1 MINSTRFVAVLLLA
15 MLLPAPLTPKS
26 AVAAGNVILRVP
38 GGQID
43 VTPPA
48 EPMKIPRDKLL
59 NWVQSSAETVAQYYG
74 HFPVRHLTLTVRSG
88 GRSGVHHGV
97 TYPKDGGLILIT
109 VGENTEPAE
118 LSADW
123 VLIHEMFHLGFPSL
137 AENHHWLEEGL
148 STYLE
153 PVARAQA
160 GRMPAAEVWK
170 QFILDMPKGEP
181 KAGDKGLDNTPTWG
195 RTYWG
200 GAMFCMMADIR
211 IRERTHNR
219 KGLQDALRAIV
230 NGGGVISHDWDI
242 RKALATGDRGTGTDV
257 LQSLYS
263 EMAGNPSPVD
273 LEQLWRK
280 LGMELRD
287 GSVRFDD
294 AAPEAAIRQAI
305 TATNG
310 KSISPR
316 MNANDANRGLK
327 TMD

>member
-1 MINSTRFVAVLLLA
+1 
-15 MLLPAPLTPKS
+15 
-26 AVAAGNVILRVP
+26 VILRVP

-43 VTPPA
+43 VTPPVEA
-48 EPMKIPRDKLL
+48 MKIPQSELL
-59 NWVQSSAETVAQYYG
+59 NWVQSSAETVARYYG

-88 GRSGVHHGV
+88 SRPGVHHGV

-109 VGENTEPAE
+109 VGENTELAE
-118 LSADW
+118 LSNDW

-160 GRMPAAEVWK
+160 GHMPVAEVWK

-181 KAGDKGLDNTPTWG
+181 QADDQGLDNTPTWG

-200 GAMFCMMADIR
+200 GAMFCMVADIR

-219 KGLQDALRAIV
+219 KGLQDALRAV
-230 NGGGVISHDWDI
+230 VDGGGVISHDWDI
-242 RKALATGDRGTGTDV
+242 RKALAIGDRGTGTDV
-257 LQSLYS
+257 LQSLYR

-273 LEQLWRK
+273 LDQIWRK

-287 GSVRFDD
+287 GNVRFDD
-294 AAPEAAIRQAI
+294 AAPEAEIRRAI
-305 TATNG
+305 TAIR
-310 KSISPR
+310 ISPR
-316 MNANDANRGLK
+316 RHG
-327 TMD
+327 TM